1 MRESFAEYKK
11 TLELNLQNVAILYSG
26 DVLSSIEDTYSE
38 IKTSPL
44 TSPSFITNC
53 ITDIYRKSFEKMVKN
68 SKEII
73 LSDVNQSDNIIDRI
87 VSNCGKNLRFVFCSE
102 RGRKRLSFPSKIDK
116 TRGLPGYFYPV
127 DTFIGLHIDL
137 LIGPL
142 IEEEHGEL
150 IFYAVDNSIQSLVYS
165 IQNMD
170 YLIEPFEQS
179 WKHTINYNLYD
190 CQYSS
195 WKIVLKNVSKMRND
209 KINQLFNGN

>member
-102 RGRKRLSFPSKIDK
+102 QLIKQRDLNYRGGSLSYPGLTSKYKGHQFTCYLTEQQFNPEGYIEKQEDK
-116 TRGLPGYFYPV
+116 S
-127 DTFIGLHIDL
+127 TFFTWVKY
-137 LIGPL
+137 
-142 IEEEHGEL
+142 E
-150 IFYAVDNSIQSLVYS
+150 A
-165 IQNMD
+165 
-170 YLIEPFEQS
+170 
-179 WKHTINYNLYD
+179 
-190 CQYSS
+190 
-195 WKIVLKNVSKMRND
+195 
-209 KINQLFNGN
+209 